1 MASDVAASELTEHK
15 TTARPPAHI
24 ATAIWLLA
32 AFAFLGALYVGKP
45 LLVPLAIAIGVW
57 YLINAGAA
65 GLGEIPVVGRIPHW
79 IRQILAAIALL
90 GVVQAVIAL
99 ISSNVS
105 AMADAVPV
113 YEQNLVALADRLS
126 TAWGIPIVD
135 TVEDFF
141 RDFDFTPWVR
151 SLASALGDFVGS
163 AGLVIVYVVF
173 LLVEQTRVD
182 AKLNALFPDEGRRV
196 GVRIVLSKIQREIRT
211 YVWVKTLMSVL
222 TGLLSYGVLAYAGVD
237 YAPFWA
243 FIIFLLN
250 YIPTIGST
258 LGVVFPALMT
268 LVQFDTFTTF
278 LLVTPVLATI
288 QIVIGNVL
296 EPPLMG
302 RSLNISPLVV
312 ILSLVLWGTIWGMA
326 GMFLCVPIMVS
337 MLIVFAQFPETRSF
351 AVVLSSTGKV

>member
-1 MASDVAASELTEHK
+1 MSAATDPSSDRLPAQIASAV
-15 TTARPPAHI
+15 
-24 ATAIWLLA
+24 WLIA
-32 AFAFLGALYVGKP
+32 AFAVLAALYVGKP

-65 GLGEIPVVGRIPHW
+65 GLEEIPLIARLPRW
-79 IRQILAAIALL
+79 IRQIVTAFVLL
-90 GVVQAVIAL
+90 GAIQAVITL
-99 ISSNVS
+99 ISANVS

-113 YEQNLVALADRLS
+113 YEENLTKLAERLS
-126 TAWGIPIVD
+126 AAWGIPIVD
-135 TVEDFF
+135 SVNDFF
-141 RDFDFTPWVR
+141 ESFDFTPWIR
-151 SLASALGDFVGS
+151 GLASALGDFVGS
-163 AGLVIVYVVF
+163 AGLVIVYVIF
-173 LLVEQTRVD
+173 LLVEQTRFD
-182 AKLNALFPDEGRRV
+182 DKLKALFPEDAQLTRV
-196 GVRIVLSKIQREIRT
+196 QIVLTKIQHEIRT

-222 TGLLSYGVLAYAGVD
+222 TGVLSYAVLAYVGID

-258 LGVVFPALMT
+258 LGVVFPALMA
-268 LVQFDTFTTF
+268 LVQFDTATPF
-278 LLVTPVLATI
+278 LIVTPILAVI

-312 ILSLVLWGTIWGMA
+312 MLSLVLWGTIWGMA

-337 MLIVFAQFPETRSF
+337 LLIVFAQFRQTRGF
-351 AVVLSSTGKV
+351 AVVLSSTGTV